1 MFIVVVAY
9 KALQPTHAGNG
20 WAFYVCNPQQ
30 LFTTA
35 RTVAM
40 QDKRFLSPSEV
51 ATTLRVSTAT
61 VYRRLKAG
69 ELRHVRIG
77 SQYRIPAAE
86 VKAAHQPT
94 TS

>member
-1 MFIVVVAY
+1 
-9 KALQPTHAGNG
+9 
-20 WAFYVCNPQQ
+20 
-30 LFTTA
+30 
-35 RTVAM
+35 M
-40 QDKRFLSPSEV
+40 QDAPRFLSPSEV

-86 VKAAHQPT
+86 VKASEKSVHQPIDP
-94 TS
+94 